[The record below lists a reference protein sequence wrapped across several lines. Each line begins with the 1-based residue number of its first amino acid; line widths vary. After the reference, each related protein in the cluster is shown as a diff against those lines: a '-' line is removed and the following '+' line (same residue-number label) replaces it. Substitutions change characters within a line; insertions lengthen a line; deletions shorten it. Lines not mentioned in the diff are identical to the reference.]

1 MCPPPSSLT
10 IESWDNGEFA
20 EVLFPEGNTISIN
33 SASSSSSTYNL
44 NWTNGNNNPRSMA
57 LTWIPDGTG
66 SSGTLSGSDVTI
78 YDSSSPGTGTEL
90 MTLSTVRVTIS
101 ASGSS
106 TGYLNPEPSIFS
118 EPSIFFTP
126 TNGVFTAQ
134 ASPGGA
140 PSGDG
145 FCA

>member
-10 IESWDNGEFA
+10 IESWDRGEFA
-20 EVLFPEGNTISIN
+20 QVLFPDGATIFIN

-44 NWTNGNNNPRSMA
+44 DWTNGNNNPRSMA
-57 LTWIPDGTG
+57 LTWAPDGTG
-66 SSGTLSGSDVTI
+66 DGGLLSGSDVTI
-78 YDSSSPGTGTEL
+78 YDSSSPGTGTAL
-90 MTLSTVRVTIS
+90 MTVSTVRVTIS

-106 TGYLNPEPSIFS
+106 TGYLNPEVLITTA
-118 EPSIFFTP
+118 TP

-134 ASPGGA
+134 ASPGGI